1 MRIRLAAAAAVV
13 ALMPLSACSSRD
25 NTPETGTT
33 QNPAAAFQTIFLEA
47 LTAVE
52 PGLAADPD
60 AIAKGRSQCSV
71 LDDGDSDGHAAAMRF
86 STTEHP
92 LTDEQGMAI
101 NKALQLTICPP
112 EK

>member
-1 MRIRLAAAAAVV
+1 MRIRLGVAATAV
-13 ALMPLSACSSRD
+13 ALLPLSACSSGSD
-25 NTPETGTT
+25 KPNPGALQNT
-33 QNPAAAFQTIFLEA
+33 AAAFQAIFLEA

-71 LDDGDSDGHAAAMRF
+71 LNDGDPDGHAAAMRF
-86 STTEHP
+86 STSEHP
-92 LTDEQGMAI
+92 LADEQGVAI

-112 EK
+112 KN